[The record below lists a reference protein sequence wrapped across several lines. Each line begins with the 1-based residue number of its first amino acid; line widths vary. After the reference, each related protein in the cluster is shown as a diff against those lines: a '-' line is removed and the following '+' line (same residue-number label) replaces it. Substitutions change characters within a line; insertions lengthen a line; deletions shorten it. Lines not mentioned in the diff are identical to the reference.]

1 MGFKHEN
8 FADLRWASDTVRISV
23 LFTTC
28 RVVLFTAA
36 SFDIKARLCGIS
48 MPLIFTLTFHKG
60 SYSTALPLKWTFRG

>member
-1 MGFKHEN
+1 MKTSRICDELVTHC
-8 FADLRWASDTVRISV
+8 ISV

-60 SYSTALPLKWTFRG
+60 SCSTALPLKWTFRG